1 MKACFDAIISTIDI
15 IRNNGALERYFR
27 LEGGRVKAVPLF
39 LNFPRIDKK
48 IGKIRLYCLRLSDN
62 TLIIGNG
69 GVTTFRKYEDD
80 TCMNEIVVRLRDIDR
95 KIQRFVKEANTDLED
110 YEALKLIIESIIL

>member
-1 MKACFDAIISTIDI
+1 MKIGFNAILSAIDI
-15 IRNNGALERYFR
+15 IRNNGAFERYFR
-27 LEGGRVKAVPLF
+27 PEGGRIKAVPLF
-39 LNFPRIDKK
+39 FNFSRVDKN

-62 TLIIGNG
+62 ILIIGNG